1 MLCTACVMDRSGLMS
16 SFGENLDEMA
26 FMTVISLLGGVTK
39 DQLSLILL
47 LTTFDISRRKSLIK
61 DRAAYFRKKNKSS
74 SVRRR
79 FSCRVPFGGVVADSR
94 TSASFI
100 YGIFTTL
107 SLSCATLLSFVY
119 SFITYSVLPLYC
131 TLMLSFTIPST
142 VVRFLPFMT
151 HGLHRRVN

>member
-1 MLCTACVMDRSGLMS
+1 MDRSGLMS

-47 LTTFDISRRKSLIK
+47 LTTFDISRRKPLIK
-61 DRAAYFRKKNKSS
+61 DRAAYFRKKKRSS

-100 YGIFTTL
+100 YGIFYNPAT
-107 SLSCATLLSFVY
+107 SCATLLSFVH
-119 SFITYSVLPLYC
+119 SFITCSVLPLYC
-131 TLMLSFTIPST
+131 TLVLSFAIPST
-142 VVRFLPFMT
+142 VIRFLSFMT
-151 HGLHRRVN
+151 RGPHRIVN